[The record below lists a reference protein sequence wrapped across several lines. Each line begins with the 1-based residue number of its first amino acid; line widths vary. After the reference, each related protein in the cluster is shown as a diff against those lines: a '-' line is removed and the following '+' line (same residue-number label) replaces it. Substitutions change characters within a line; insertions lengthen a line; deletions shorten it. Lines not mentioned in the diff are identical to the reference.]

1 MRACKLG
8 RGGGVSRQMTK
19 IFCLSRSNGQ
29 KVFDYDWGDMS
40 LVLMKT
46 VFCLV

>member
-8 RGGGVSRQMTK
+8 RGGLVKVKWYK
-19 IFCLSRSNGQ
+19 I
-29 KVFDYDWGDMS
+29 FDYDRGDMS

-46 VFCLV
+46 VFYLV